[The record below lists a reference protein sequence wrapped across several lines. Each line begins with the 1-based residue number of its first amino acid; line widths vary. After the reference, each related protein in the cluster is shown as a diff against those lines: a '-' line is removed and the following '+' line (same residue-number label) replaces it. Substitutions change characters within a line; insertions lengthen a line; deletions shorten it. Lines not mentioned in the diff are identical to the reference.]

1 MRYPLG
7 IQDFRTLREGGYVYV
22 DKTEQIMGCLDAGAA
37 LFLSRPRRF
46 GKSLTV
52 ATLNELYSGDR
63 ELFRGL
69 WAYDHWDFAA
79 MRRPVIWLKFASAG
93 FKTMGVEGALRKLLR
108 DEAARLGCSLET
120 DSPSDQQ
127 FRELIEQVA
136 KMSPRGNC
144 VILLDEYDKPIVDF
158 LHDAALAERHR
169 DLMKTFFGVVK
180 DQGPYIEKVFL
191 TGVSVFS
198 KVSIFS
204 DLNHIVNLTL
214 HWRAQVL
221 VGWTQGELEQ
231 TFASE
236 LANTNVAPEVIR
248 RWYNGYSWAGEK
260 VYNPWS
266 VMSFLEQRQ
275 LQNFWYSTGTPT
287 WLVGLVRNG
296 WTYDLAGV
304 TAAADTLLDFRLDT
318 IKPIGV
324 LFQTGYLTISVVD
337 REPDMPPVYT
347 LDYPNLEVRAS
358 FYGSLVEAYTDQR
371 ERFDWS
377 RTAQLISDFRQN
389 DLAAVFATITGVY
402 ASVPYDFWRRDDESI
417 FHAVLFLLFSL
428 AGVGV
433 RAEVHTAKGRCDA
446 VVETATHVYGFE
458 VKVDRSVAEA
468 LAQIRERGYLDAHRG
483 SGKALVAIGVCFG
496 SEARNVVA
504 WEGVKY

>member
-22 DKTEQIMGCLDAGAA
+22 DKTEQIIGCLDAGAA

-108 DEAARLGCSLET
+108 DEAVRLGCSLDERT
-120 DSPSDQQ
+120 RPPTNSSGSS
-127 FRELIEQVA
+127 IEQVA
-136 KMSPRGNC
+136 RMSPRGNC
-144 VILLDEYDKPIVDF
+144 VVSVGRVRQAHRRLPSTTLRS
-158 LHDAALAERHR
+158 AERHR

-191 TGVSVFS
+191 TGVSAFS

-347 LDYPNLEVRAS
+347 LDYPNLEVSRELLRQSRRGLHGPARALR
-358 FYGSLVEAYTDQR
+358 LVTHRAVDQR
-371 ERFDWS
+371 LPSKRPRRRLRDGHRRVRERP
-377 RTAQLISDFRQN
+377 
-389 DLAAVFATITGVY
+389 V
-402 ASVPYDFWRRDDESI
+402 DFWRRDASRS
-417 FHAVLFLLFSL
+417 FTRSCSCCSVL
-428 AGVGV
+428 
-433 RAEVHTAKGRCDA
+433 
-446 VVETATHVYGFE
+446 
-458 VKVDRSVAEA
+458 
-468 LAQIRERGYLDAHRG
+468 RG
-483 SGKALVAIGVCFG
+483 SACGRRCTPRRGAAM
-496 SEARNVVA
+496 R
-504 WEGVKY
+504 